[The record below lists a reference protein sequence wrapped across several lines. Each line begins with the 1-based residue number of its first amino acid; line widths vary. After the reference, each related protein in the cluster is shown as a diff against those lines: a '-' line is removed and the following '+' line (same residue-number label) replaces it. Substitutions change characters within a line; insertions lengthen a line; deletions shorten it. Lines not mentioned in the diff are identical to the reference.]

1 MGVTGDFCGV
11 NLGARFRRIDS
22 RGAKPAEPGRRW
34 EANYKLKLGQRLA
47 SRLPSGGAGG
57 RELRRRENKA
67 RLAVFWFDDGGG
79 TTVTV
84 EGSRMVCFRSLSSTS
99 RTFSDFWIANLSRAR
114 PDGADLARP
123 RHLT

>member
-67 RLAVFWFDDGGG
+67 RLAVF
-79 TTVTV
+79 
-84 EGSRMVCFRSLSSTS
+84 GSMMAGACIPS
-99 RTFSDFWIANLSRAR
+99 RTTTYRYSILLFGNFFTRLQIV
-114 PDGADLARP
+114 
-123 RHLT
+123 

>member
-67 RLAVFWFDDGGG
+67 RLAVFGSMMAGAL
-79 TTVTV
+79 V
-84 EGSRMVCFRSLSSTS
+84 EIKRLQEHGNDHPAQWPKRNGSIQIEL
-99 RTFSDFWIANLSRAR
+99 W
-114 PDGADLARP
+114 
-123 RHLT
+123 